1 MGDKGH
7 KHEWKNKVQKRLN
20 EGQIN
25 GKLTFHSQFLARLVG
40 RSVIPLMMSQT
51 MQTREDQDGDSKTQ
65 IRASTLFSNNMALK
79 RVTGDEAPGRLA
91 C

>member
-1 MGDKGH
+1 MVLAEAIFVPG
-7 KHEWKNKVQKRLN
+7 EENASATLRTSVR
-20 EGQIN
+20 EG
-25 GKLTFHSQFLARLVG
+25 
-40 RSVIPLMMSQT
+40 VIPLMMSQT

-65 IRASTLFSNNMALK
+65 MRASTFFSNNMALK

>member
-1 MGDKGH
+1 MVLAAAIFVHGEVDASATLRTS
-7 KHEWKNKVQKRLN
+7 VR
-20 EGQIN
+20 EGV
-25 GKLTFHSQFLARLVG
+25 FL
-40 RSVIPLMMSQT
+40 LMMSQT

-65 IRASTLFSNNMALK
+65 MRASTFFSNNMALK